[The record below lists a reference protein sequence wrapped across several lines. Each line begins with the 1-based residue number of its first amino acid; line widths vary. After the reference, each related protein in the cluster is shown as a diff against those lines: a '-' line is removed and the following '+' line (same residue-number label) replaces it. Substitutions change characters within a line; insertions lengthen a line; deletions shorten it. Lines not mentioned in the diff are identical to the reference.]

1 LNVSRPSVLSSVD
14 RSVLTVAAPRR
25 PSVKTALVRA
35 TGVVN
40 LIPTTNGSYEAWTL
54 TTAAEELLEFPE
66 LEQADGHVMGALS
79 WEKLRRKEAEFET
92 EDPEVV
98 VSECLAHLRSIS

>member
-1 LNVSRPSVLSSVD
+1 M
-14 RSVLTVAAPRR
+14 
-25 PSVKTALVRA
+25 
-35 TGVVN
+35 
-40 LIPTTNGSYEAWTL
+40 
-54 TTAAEELLEFPE
+54 TTAAEELLKFPE

-98 VSECLAHLRSIS
+98 VSQYSNVFHCCVRDIS